1 MPNES
6 NPSQTHPVVL
16 YDGECM
22 LCDAIVRFILKHEKD
37 HQIKFAPL
45 QSEIAQHLLP
55 QSETNIPDSV
65 VYIANGKTLFRSNA
79 AIAITKHLR
88 APWSWARFTAIIP
101 RPLRDPAYRLIA
113 TTRYKV
119 FGRKE
124 SCTIPTALTHD
135 RQFTKE

>member
-16 YDGECM
+16 FDGECM
-22 LCDAIVRFILKHEKD
+22 LCDAVVRFILKHEKD

-55 QSETNIPDSV
+55 QSETEVPDSV
-65 VYIANGKTLFRSNA
+65 VYIANGQPLFRSDA
-79 AIAITKHLR
+79 AIAIVKHLR
-88 APWSWARFTAIIP
+88 APWSWTRFATIIP
-101 RPLRDPAYRLIA
+101 RPLRDLAYRLIA
-113 TTRYKV
+113 TTRYTV

-124 SCTIPTALTHD
+124 SCTIPTALELD
-135 RQFTKE
+135 RQLTKE